1 MSPDDCF
8 DLSRSPFKDTKL
20 PEGWDFSTVAA
31 LLRALTQRCGI
42 RPESVD
48 GYEYMVV
55 ARAVHSVMRI
65 LGTNNQVRDR
75 PAQSAQSKAAPPT
88 PIVVQE

>member
-8 DLSRSPFKDTKL
+8 DLSEGPFKNIEV
-20 PEGWDFSTVAA
+20 PHGWVFSTVAA
-31 LLRALTQRCGI
+31 LLRALTQRFGI

-55 ARAVHSVMRI
+55 ARAVQSVMRI
-65 LGTNNQVRDR
+65 LGKEDQVRNR
-75 PAQSAQSKAAPPT
+75 LVQGACEEQHPL
-88 PIVVQE
+88 IVVQE

>member
-8 DLSRSPFKDTKL
+8 DLSEGPFKNIEVPD
-20 PEGWDFSTVAA
+20 GWDFSTVAA

-55 ARAVHSVMRI
+55 ARAVQSVMRI
-65 LGTNNQVRDR
+65 LGKEDQVRNR
-75 PAQSAQSKAAPPT
+75 LAQGARQEQHPL
-88 PIVVQE
+88 IVMQG